1 MKSPSIILLAATLS
15 LAGCQRAPE
24 AQAPTAPQKVA
35 DITAPLHVTDWPL
48 PITGG
53 ATAPDLHLAPD
64 GRLLLSWIS
73 TQPGRRD
80 AVQYAAYDSTHWQSA
95 PKTIAVGTA
104 LFTNWADT
112 PHIVA
117 TPDGAL
123 WVHWLQK
130 STDA

>member
-1 MKSPSIILLAATLS
+1 MKRLSVTILAATLLCS
-15 LAGCQRAPE
+15 ACQRTPE
-24 AQAPTAPQKVA
+24 TPATTTPPKAVDVSAL
-35 DITAPLHVTDWPL
+35 LHATDWPL

-80 AVQYAAYDSTHWQSA
+80 AMQYAAYDSTHWQSA

-104 LFTNWADT
+104 LFTN
-112 PHIVA
+112 
-117 TPDGAL
+117 
-123 WVHWLQK
+123 
-130 STDA
+130 